1 MEIRPCISVSTAHLK
16 KKRKKQRG
24 RGKKKKLMKAEA
36 QNGVCSITWPEK
48 GKINT
53 KQLLHSSVCYLAH
66 PR

>member
-1 MEIRPCISVSTAHLK
+1 MEIRPCISVSAAHLK
-16 KKRKKQRG
+16 KKEKAEGK
-24 RGKKKKLMKAEA
+24 GKKKKLMKTEA